1 MLTVSFSPF
10 FPLVVHNIFSS
21 QCWDL
26 TGKLEN
32 RKLANRPSTATYK
45 KELWKQICVTPV
57 IWKHFPLYEEKGR
70 LRGVGVVKVT
80 KLVNV
85 EF

>member
-10 FPLVVHNIFSS
+10 FQLVVHNIFSS
-21 QCWDL
+21 QCRDVN
-26 TGKLEN
+26 GKLE
-32 RKLANRPSTATYK
+32 KGLIDHQQLLIKGA
-45 KELWKQICVTPV
+45 WKQICVPSV

-80 KLVNV
+80 KLVNG